1 MGRKKDVN
9 RAGDSKSEKEKDSFL
24 CAIVKFSKKQEN
36 TSPGAVKA

>member
-9 RAGDSKSEKEKDSFL
+9 RAGDSKSEEEKDSFL
-24 CAIVKFSKKQEN
+24 CAIVNFQKRN